1 MVPWLSVDLRGLRHA
16 KTRNSRWRA
25 ATVSARMSIGN
36 ELDHLMRGVDTV
48 VPEAELAERLAEG
61 RPLRVKLGLD
71 PTAPSVTLGWAVVLR
86 KLRHFQELGH
96 TAVLIVGDFT
106 AQVGDPS
113 GKSETRKRLTAAEVR
128 GYADRLLDQFA
139 KVLLPEPLEVR
150 FNSEW
155 LGELDMAE
163 VLELTSKV
171 TVAQMLERDDFRKR
185 FDGHQP
191 ISVMEFMYPL
201 LQGYDSVAV
210 SADIEVGG
218 ADQLWNLMMG
228 RVLQERYGRRPQ
240 MAMTMPLLIGTDGE
254 QKMSQSLGN
263 YIGVMDDPVDMFGK
277 VMSIPDPLMPQY
289 FELATEVA
297 PQEIIDQFDGLESG
311 AVHPGDLKRRL
322 AREIV
327 DLYHPGQGSPAEA
340 AFDQVFRHSGVPD
353 EIDEFTLDAS
363 ADQWIPGVLTAAGLT
378 SSNGEA
384 RRLIAQGAV
393 KLEGK
398 KIDGESIDRSDLVGY
413 VLQVGKRRFLRL
425 RG

>member
-1 MVPWLSVDLRGLRHA
+1 MARWVTVDLKGLRPA
-16 KTRNSRWRA
+16 KTRNDRSRA
-25 ATVSARMSIGN
+25 ATVTASMTIGN
-36 ELDHLMRGVDTV
+36 HLDHLMRGVDTV
-48 VPEAELAERLAEG
+48 VPETELAERLAEG
-61 RPLRVKLGLD
+61 KPLRVKLGLD

-86 KLRHFQELGH
+86 KLRQFQELGH

-113 GKSETRKRLTAAEVR
+113 GKSETRKRLSAEEVR
-128 GYADRLLDQFA
+128 GYAERLLDQFA
-139 KVLLPEPLEVR
+139 KVLLPEPLEIR
-150 FNSEW
+150 YNSEW

-210 SADIEVGG
+210 SADIELGG

-228 RVLQERYGRRPQ
+228 RVLQERYGHRPQ

-263 YIGVMDDPVDMFGK
+263 YIGVMDDPADMFGK
-277 VMSIPDPLMPQY
+277 VMSIPDGLMPQY
-289 FELATEVA
+289 FELATEVGSA
-297 PQEIIDQFDGLESG
+297 EIIFQLEGLESG
-311 AVHPGDLKRRL
+311 DVHPGDLKRRL

-327 DLYHPGQGSPAEA
+327 DLYHPDQGTLAEA
-340 AFDQVFRHSGVPD
+340 AFDHVFRHSGVPD
-353 EIDEFTLDAS
+353 EIDEFTLDS
-363 ADQWIPGVLTAAGLT
+363 EADQWIPGVLTAAGLT

-393 KLEGK
+393 KLDGE
-398 KIDGESIDRSDLVGY
+398 KIDGESLDRSDLVGQ